1 MRVRTVIGAAWVVLR
16 SSIDYWILASISTW
30 LAALSTLAYQPATA
44 LLLQNTP
51 LVENYHPSP
60 FAYFFWALVSLFGF
74 VAIFFQAA
82 LVRMVADVAL
92 HDQRTPTR
100 SALRHGLERWR
111 SLIGFTVV
119 FWIPTLLFTMLTGAG
134 NANVMQVIMTGNGSR
149 AGVLLITL
157 AFLICGGSILLV
169 FMSLAQPFVLR
180 ALVIEELGVKESIIR
195 GVKTLGLRPGVLF
208 RFMGLMALIGVVT
221 TFLIN
226 LILTPVA
233 MTIQGPFQPALQA
246 CMEQAG
252 ALPEGVD
259 IATRCTL
266 QVNASNQAILA
277 NVLLVTLRSVPFGLY
292 GAFVS
297 AAFTI
302 FYVRLTQPALD
313 EFARET
319 LTGETVPPA
328 RLSLS
333 RPDVC
338 TWEKARQRLLARVD
352 GACQFDAELSADDD
366 IVANLQWRIIDDD
379 DASRLAPLLAAADE
393 LLCVR
398 PPIDMVLVTI
408 LNSTGDVEGVGVWP
422 RADMASRDLSQFLY
436 ETL

>member
-1 MRVRTVIGAAWVVLR
+1 MRIRTVIGAAWTILR

-60 FAYFFWALVSLFGF
+60 FAYAFWTLLSLLGF

-92 HDQRTPTR
+92 HDQRTPIR

-111 SLIGFTVV
+111 SLIGFTAL
-119 FWIPTLLFTMLTGAG
+119 FWIPTFFFTTLTGAG
-134 NANVMQVIMTGNGSR
+134 NSNVMQVIMTGNGSR
-149 AGVLLITL
+149 AGVLLLTL
-157 AFLICGGSILLV
+157 ALLVCGGSILLV
-169 FMSLAQPFVLR
+169 FMSLAQPFVFR

-195 GVKTLGLRPGVLF
+195 GVKVLGLQPGALF
-208 RFMGLMALIGVVT
+208 RFLGLMAIIGVVT

-226 LILTPVA
+226 LVLTPVT
-233 MTIQGPFQPALQA
+233 MMIQMPFQSALQT
-246 CMEQAG
+246 CVEQANTI
-252 ALPEGVD
+252 PEDVD
-259 IATRCTL
+259 IAIRCAL

-277 NVLLVTLRSVPFGLY
+277 NVLLVTIRSIPFGLY
-292 GAFVS
+292 GAFGS

-302 FYVRLTQPALD
+302 FYVGLIQPARKELA
-313 EFARET
+313 EEA
-319 LTGETVPPA
+319 LVVPTA
-328 RLSLS
+328 ISLG

-338 TWEKARQRLLARVD
+338 TWERARQRLLARVD
-352 GACQFDAELSADDD
+352 DAYQFEAELSADDD
-366 IVANLQWRIIDDD
+366 IVANLQWRIIDDN

-393 LLCVR
+393 LPCVR

-408 LNSTGDVEGVGVWP
+408 LDSAGDVEGVGVWP
-422 RADMASRDLSQFLY
+422 RTDMTNRDLSQFLY